1 MPEGG
6 QSASPRRH
14 SKLAVYQIYEFALWQ
29 ACKKT
34 LPRARVSL
42 NLHTM
47 SVEFQILGSSSG
59 GNCAL
64 LQTGQT
70 KVLVDVGFSAK
81 RIGCLLEAVGESI
94 DAIDAVFLTHE
105 HSDHAQGIRG
115 LAKRAD
121 LPVFA
126 NRDTADAVQ
135 AKATKPVNWKVFQ
148 TGTDFSFRDLKVRS
162 FSLPHDAYDPVG
174 FTFNWGE
181 EGDLFTP
188 PRSLAWVTDL
198 GYVPEHVKEHIR
210 QVHTLVIEANY
221 DEELLERDERRPWST
236 KQRIRGRHG
245 HLSNNAAFDLVAELS
260 HNSILEKVYLAHLS
274 KDCNNAHLVRDRFAS
289 LGGSLSIDVI
299 DP

>member
-1 MPEGG
+1 M
-6 QSASPRRH
+6 
-14 SKLAVYQIYEFALWQ
+14 YEFALWQ
-29 ACKKT
+29 ARKKA
-34 LPRARVSL
+34 LPRATVSL
-42 NLHTM
+42 NFHAM

-81 RIGCLLEAVGESI
+81 RIGCLLESVGESL

-148 TGTDFSFRDLKVRS
+148 TGTDFTFRDLKVRS
-162 FSLPHDAYDPVG
+162 FALPHDAYDPVG

-210 QVHTLVIEANY
+210 HVQTLVIEANY

-260 HNSILEKVYLAHLS
+260 PKSRLEKVYLAHLS
-274 KDCNNAHLVRDRFAS
+274 KDCNNAHLVRDKFAS
-289 LGGSLSIDVI
+289 LNRNLSIEVI

>member
-1 MPEGG
+1 M
-6 QSASPRRH
+6 
-14 SKLAVYQIYEFALWQ
+14 YEFALWQ
-29 ACKKT
+29 ARKKA
-34 LPRARVSL
+34 LPRATVSL
-42 NLHTM
+42 NFHAM

-70 KVLVDVGFSAK
+70 NVLVDVGFSAR
-81 RIGCLLEAVGESI
+81 RIGCLLESIGESL

-121 LPVFA
+121 LPIFA
-126 NRDTADAVQ
+126 NRDTADAAQ

-148 TGTDFSFRDLKVRS
+148 TGTEFTFRDLKVRS
-162 FSLPHDAYDPVG
+162 FALPHDAYDPVG
-174 FTFNWGE
+174 FTFKWGE

-210 QVHTLVIEANY
+210 HVQTLVIESNY

-245 HLSNNAAFDLVAELS
+245 HLSNNAAFDLVTELS
-260 HNSILEKVYLAHLS
+260 QKSILEKVYLAHLS
-274 KDCNNAHLVRDRFAS
+274 KDCNNAHIVRERFAS
-289 LGGSLSIDVI
+289 LGRSLSIEVI

>member
-1 MPEGG
+1 M
-6 QSASPRRH
+6 
-14 SKLAVYQIYEFALWQ
+14 YEFALWQ
-29 ACKKT
+29 ARKKA
-34 LPRARVSL
+34 LPRATVSL
-42 NLHTM
+42 NFHAM

-81 RIGCLLEAVGESI
+81 RIACLLESIGESL

-115 LAKRAD
+115 LAKRVD

-126 NRDTADAVQ
+126 NHDTADAVQ

-148 TGTDFSFRDLKVRS
+148 TGTAFTFRDLKVRS
-162 FSLPHDAYDPVG
+162 FALPHDAYDPVG

-210 QVHTLVIEANY
+210 QVQTLVIEANY

-260 HNSILEKVYLAHLS
+260 PKSRLEKVYLAHLS
-274 KDCNNAHLVRDRFAS
+274 KDCNNAHLVRDKFAS
-289 LGGSLSIDVI
+289 LSRNLSIEVI

>member
-1 MPEGG
+1 M
-6 QSASPRRH
+6 
-14 SKLAVYQIYEFALWQ
+14 YEFALWQ
-29 ACKKT
+29 ARKKA
-34 LPRARVSL
+34 LPRAIVSL
-42 NLHTM
+42 NFHVM

-81 RIGCLLEAVGESI
+81 RIGCLLESVGESL

-105 HSDHAQGIRG
+105 HNDHAQGIRG

-126 NRDTADAVQ
+126 NHDTADAVQ

-148 TGTDFSFRDLKVRS
+148 TGTEFTFRDLKVRS
-162 FSLPHDAYDPVG
+162 FALPHDAYDPVG
-174 FTFNWGE
+174 FTFKWGE

-198 GYVPEHVKEHIR
+198 GLRAGAR
-210 QVHTLVIEANY
+210 QRAHP
-221 DEELLERDERRPWST
+221 RRPDTCNRSKLRRRT
-236 KQRIRGRHG
+236 ARARR
-245 HLSNNAAFDLVAELS
+245 AAALVNKTADS
-260 HNSILEKVYLAHLS
+260 WPTRTS
-274 KDCNNAHLVRDRFAS
+274 FQ
-289 LGGSLSIDVI
+289 
-299 DP
+299 

>member
-1 MPEGG
+1 M
-6 QSASPRRH
+6 
-14 SKLAVYQIYEFALWQ
+14 YEFALWQ
-29 ACKKT
+29 VRKKA
-34 LPRARVSL
+34 LPRATVSL
-42 NLHTM
+42 NFHAM

-81 RIGCLLEAVGESI
+81 RIGCLLESVGESL

-148 TGTDFSFRDLKVRS
+148 TGTEFTFRDLKVRS
-162 FSLPHDAYDPVG
+162 FALPHDAYDPVG

-198 GYVPEHVKEHIR
+198 GYVPQHVKEHIR
-210 QVHTLVIEANY
+210 NVQTLVIEANY

-260 HNSILEKVYLAHLS
+260 PKSRLEKVYLAHLS
-274 KDCNNAHLVRDRFAS
+274 KDCNNAHLVRDKFAS
-289 LGGSLSIDVI
+289 LSRNLSIEVI

>member
-1 MPEGG
+1 M
-6 QSASPRRH
+6 
-14 SKLAVYQIYEFALWQ
+14 YEFALWQ
-29 ACKKT
+29 ARKKA

-42 NLHTM
+42 NLQAM

-81 RIGCLLEAVGESI
+81 RIACLLEAVGESL
-94 DAIDAVFLTHE
+94 DTIDAVFLTHE

-115 LAKRAD
+115 LARRAD

-135 AKATKPVNWKVFQ
+135 AKATKSINWKVFQ
-148 TGTDFSFRDLKVRS
+148 TGTDFTFRDLKVRS

-181 EGDLFTP
+181 DGDLFTP
-188 PRSLAWVTDL
+188 ARSLAWVTDL
-198 GYVPEHVKEHIR
+198 GYVPEHVQEHIR
-210 QVHTLVIEANY
+210 HVHTLVIEANY

-245 HLSNNAAFDLVAELS
+245 HLSNNAAFDLVTELS
-260 HNSILEKVYLAHLS
+260 QKSILKKVYLAHLS
-274 KDCNNAHLVRDRFAS
+274 KDCNNAHIVRERFAS
-289 LGGSLSIDVI
+289 LGRSLSIEVI